1 MYFGKEK
8 FIMAKKVKI
17 PAQDIIDV
25 ILSRKDEIVKAVNPK
40 PTKVL
45 ELRERDGVTYS
56 RYLCGHCKEEFQ
68 DFYTEEIAAGYY
80 RMETHYYC
88 PFCGKEI
95 PSDKRL
101 YNDNK
106 MDSEAFVAIQIDRK
120 IYFAKAIVSFEY
132 NDRLDVTNADFTFKS
147 LSVFNLDT
155 NDKSSYKFNE
165 QTNEFVYTTAMLTT
179 LLCYGG
185 IWYSDE
191 AKRPRFMDITESE
204 LSGENFFSACSQ
216 LDKRKKKTVEK
227 KEVVL
232 PIELDDDPPV
242 PALIDCIS
250 IAVTAQEHD
259 SLDKTTAYKAH
270 CLHCHKEWL
279 FNVDDYDA
287 DGSYN
292 SSFLVECPYCG
303 ESQPVK
309 RGLFSNGHYN
319 QTWIYIS
326 DNPHEAIVKVVNVFK
341 KDTLSPKVQAA
352 LGGYYI
358 FNKKGVCNGFR
369 RFINMSTRSLLFS
382 GAKEY
387 SLYCGTWNT
396 TKFEAKYA
404 EMPLHKVVCNLSDD
418 GILKY
423 SGIKEFINQQPCRKL
438 GYNSGS
444 GAMTTREFLMFI
456 NKTLKYP
463 VAEKLAKEGFANEI
477 LDADKTAIRKNSSDI
492 AVAINWKAKTAA
504 EAFGIT
510 PSLLKYY
517 KSAKKELGCNI
528 TMQTLQRL
536 YEIDNDIIGEDAYWC
551 DKHNVPIESI
561 VKIQKVLPTLSVSK
575 ITSYLERVRIGQ
587 MFDPIPAAEQWR
599 DYLDACK
606 SIDMDM
612 TDRHVLYPRAL
623 KTEHDIVM
631 SKQKFIADESL
642 NDDFVKSVDKYRFLE
657 YHKDDYFIKV
667 PESMQSMFEEGR
679 KLNHCC
685 GRYVDDVVD
694 RQAFILFLR
703 RKDNPDTPFLSIEVS
718 PDMTVHQVRG
728 VNDTYVSVHKDAK
741 AINMFLQSWAR
752 MKHLCLDI
760 R

>member
-1 MYFGKEK
+1 
-8 FIMAKKVKI
+8 MAKKVKI

-25 ILSRKDEIVKAVNPK
+25 ILSRKDEIVKAVNPE
-40 PTKVL
+40 PVKVL

-56 RYLCGHCKEEFQ
+56 RYLCGHCKEEFN
-68 DFYTEEIAAGYY
+68 DFYTEEVRRTGCYS
-80 RMETHYYC
+80 EKHYYC
-88 PFCGKEI
+88 PFCKKEFTN
-95 PSDKRL
+95 SKKL
-101 YNDNK
+101 FNDNK
-106 MDSEAFVAIQIDRK
+106 KNSEAFVAIQIDRK
-120 IYFAKAIVSFEY
+120 IYFAKSDVSFEY
-132 NDRLDVTNADFTFKS
+132 NDRLDVTNADFSFKS
-147 LSVFNLDT
+147 LSVFDLDT
-155 NDKSSYKFNE
+155 NDKSSYKFNKE
-165 QTNEFVYTTAMLTT
+165 TNEFVYTTAMLTT

-191 AKRPRFMDITESE
+191 AKRPKLMDVTESE
-204 LSGENFFSACSQ
+204 LSGEDFFSVCRQ
-216 LDKRKKKTVEK
+216 LDRRKKKTVEE

-232 PIELDDDPPV
+232 PIELDDDPPC
-242 PALIDCIS
+242 PTLTDCIN
-250 IAVTAQEHD
+250 IAVAVQEND
-259 SLDKTTAYKAH
+259 KLEKTTTYKAH
-270 CLHCHKEWL
+270 CLHCNKEWL

-287 DGSYN
+287 DGFYN
-292 SSFLVECPYCG
+292 PSFLAECPYCG
-303 ESQPVK
+303 TAQQIK
-309 RGLFSNGHYN
+309 RDTYYSTRGGHDA
-319 QTWIYIS
+319 QTWIYIY
-326 DNPHEAIVKVVNVFK
+326 DNSHEAIVKIVRVFIE
-341 KDTLSPKVQAA
+341 KDTLNPKVQAA
-352 LGGYYI
+352 LSGYYV
-358 FNKKGVCNGFR
+358 FNQRGVGQGFHR
-369 RFINMSTRSLLFS
+369 AVSITSTRSISS
-382 GAKEY
+382 GAREC
-387 SLYCGTWNT
+387 SLYCNPWNT
-396 TKFEAKYA
+396 AKFDAKYA
-404 EMPLHKVVCNLSDD
+404 EIPLHKVVCNLSDD

-423 SGIKEFINQQPCRKL
+423 SGIKEFINQHPHRKL
-438 GYNSGS
+438 GYNSGF
-444 GAMTTREFLMFI
+444 GAMTTRELLMFI

-477 LDADKTAIRKNSSDI
+477 LDADKTAIRKNTNDTAI
-492 AVAINWKAKTAA
+492 AINWKAKTAA

-510 PSLLKYY
+510 PVLLKYY
-517 KSAKKELGCNI
+517 KSAKKELGCDI

-536 YEIDNDIIGEDAYWC
+536 FEIDNDIIGEDAYWC
-551 DKHNVPIESI
+551 DKHGVPIESI
-561 VKIQKVLPTLSVSK
+561 VKIQKILPTLSVSK

-685 GRYVDDVVD
+685 GRYVDDVID
-694 RQAFILFLR
+694 KQAFILFLR

-741 AINMFLQSWAR
+741 AINMFLQS
-752 MKHLCLDI
+752 
-760 R
+760 

>member
-1 MYFGKEK
+1 
-8 FIMAKKVKI
+8 MAKKIKI

-25 ILSRKDEIVKAVNPK
+25 ILSRKDEIVKAVNPE
-40 PTKVL
+40 PVKVL

-56 RYLCGHCKEEFQ
+56 RYLCGHCKEEFN
-68 DFYTEEIAAGYY
+68 DFYAEEVSTGYY
-80 RMETHYYC
+80 RYSETHYYC
-88 PFCGKEI
+88 PFCRKEV
-95 PSDKRL
+95 SNSKKL
-101 YNDNK
+101 FNDNK
-106 MDSEAFVAIQIDRK
+106 MDSEAFIAIQVDRK
-120 IYFAKAIVSFEY
+120 IYFAEAIISFEY
-132 NDRLDVTNADFTFKS
+132 NDALNVINTDFSFKA

-155 NDKSSYKFNE
+155 NDKSSYKLKE
-165 QTNEFVYTTAMLTT
+165 TNEFVYTTAMLTS
-179 LLCYGG
+179 LLCYCG

-191 AKRPRFMDITESE
+191 AKRPKFMDVTESE
-204 LSGENFFSACSQ
+204 LSGEDFFSVCRQ
-216 LDKRKKKTVEK
+216 LDRRKKKTVEK

-232 PIELDDDPPV
+232 PIELDDDPPL
-242 PALIDCIS
+242 PALTDCIN
-250 IAVTAQEHD
+250 ITVTEQEND
-259 SLDKTTAYKAH
+259 RLEETTTYKAH
-270 CLHCHKEWL
+270 CLHCHKEWF
-279 FNVDDYDA
+279 FNVNDYNDDY
-287 DGSYN
+287 SYN
-292 SSFLVECPYCG
+292 SNFLAECPYCG
-303 ESQPVK
+303 ASQQVK
-309 RGLFSNGHYN
+309 RSTYRSGGGHYN

-326 DNPHEAIVKVVNVFK
+326 DNSYEATVKVVSVFIEK
-341 KDTLSPKVQAA
+341 NTLHPKVQAA
-352 LGGYYI
+352 LSGYYV
-358 FNKKGVCNGFR
+358 FNQKGVCNGFLR
-369 RFINMSTRSLLFS
+369 HVDIDMSSRSLFS

-387 SLYCGTWNT
+387 SFCCAPWYTA
-396 TKFEAKYA
+396 KFDAKYA
-404 EMPLHKVVCNLSDD
+404 ETPLHKVICNLSDD

-423 SGIKEFINQQPCRKL
+423 SGLKEFINQQPRRRL
-438 GYNSGS
+438 GYNSGT
-444 GAMTTREFLMFI
+444 GAMTTRELFMFI

-477 LDADKTAIRKNSSDI
+477 LDADKTAIRKNTNDT
-492 AVAINWKAKTAA
+492 AVTINWKAKTAA

-510 PSLLKYY
+510 PALLKYY
-517 KSAKKELGCNI
+517 KSAKKELGCDI

-536 YEIDNDIIGEDAYWC
+536 HEIDNDIIGEDAFWC
-551 DKHNVPIESI
+551 DRHGVPIESI

-587 MFDPIPAAEQWR
+587 MFDPVPAAEQWR

-631 SKQKFIADESL
+631 SKQKFIADEAL

-685 GRYVDDVVD
+685 GRYVDDVID
-694 RQAFILFLR
+694 KQAFILFLR

-728 VNDTYVSVHKDAK
+728 VNDTYVSVQKDSK
-741 AINMFLQSWAR
+741 AINIFLQSWAR

>member
-1 MYFGKEK
+1 
-8 FIMAKKVKI
+8 MAKKIKI

-56 RYLCGHCKEEFQ
+56 RYLCGHCKEEFN
-68 DFYTEEIAAGYY
+68 DFYAEEVSIGYY
-80 RMETHYYC
+80 HSETHYYC
-88 PFCGKEI
+88 PFCMKEL
-95 PSDKRL
+95 PNKL
-101 YNDNK
+101 FNDNK
-106 MDSEAFVAIQIDRK
+106 MDSEAFIAIQVDRK
-120 IYFAKAIVSFEY
+120 IYFAEAIISFEY
-132 NDRLDVTNADFTFKS
+132 NDALNVINTDFSFKA
-147 LSVFNLDT
+147 LSVFDLDT
-155 NDKSSYKFNE
+155 NDKSSYRFNKE
-165 QTNEFVYTTAMLTT
+165 TNEFVYTTAMLTS
-179 LLCYGG
+179 LLCYVG
-185 IWYSDE
+185 IWYADE
-191 AKRPRFMDITESE
+191 TKRPKFIDVTDDEFDDK
-204 LSGENFFSACSQ
+204 NFVKICRQ
-216 LDKRKKKTVEK
+216 LDGRKKKMLDK

-232 PIELDDDPPV
+232 PIELDDDSPC
-242 PALIDCIS
+242 PALTDCIN
-250 IAVTAQEHD
+250 IAVTQKEND
-259 SLDKTTAYKAH
+259 KLEKTTTYKAH
-270 CLHCHKEWL
+270 CLHCNKEWL
-279 FNVDDYDA
+279 FNVDDCDA
-287 DGSYN
+287 DGFYN
-292 SSFLVECPYCG
+292 SSFLAECPYCG
-303 ESQPVK
+303 TAQQIK
-309 RGLFSNGHYN
+309 RGSYYSTRGGHDV

-326 DNPHEAIVKVVNVFK
+326 DNSHEAIVKVVSVFIEK
-341 KDTLSPKVQAA
+341 NTLHPKVQAA
-352 LGGYYI
+352 LSGYYV
-358 FNKKGVCNGFR
+358 FNQKGVCNGFHR
-369 RFINMSTRSLLFS
+369 HIDMSSRSLFS

-387 SLYCGTWNT
+387 SLYCAPWYTA
-396 TKFEAKYA
+396 KFDAKYA
-404 EMPLHKVVCNLSDD
+404 ETPLHKVICNLSDD

-423 SGIKEFINQQPCRKL
+423 SGIKEFISQQPRRRL
-438 GYNSGS
+438 GYNSGT

-477 LDADKTAIRKNSSDI
+477 LDADKTAIRKNTNDTAI
-492 AVAINWKAKTAA
+492 AINWKAKTAA

-517 KSAKKELGCNI
+517 KSAKKELGCDI

-536 YEIDNDIIGEDAYWC
+536 FEIDNDIIGEDAYWC

-561 VKIQKVLPTLSVSK
+561 VKIQKVLPLSVSK

-599 DYLDACK
+599 DYLGACK

-685 GRYVDDVVD
+685 GRYVDDVID
-694 RQAFILFLR
+694 KQAFILFLR